1 MDTNHGLLKS
11 SDQLSHG
18 LQRPPDLTGL
28 GAYLERR
35 GNESG
40 ETLFVDLQM
49 ILADPFVRPLA
60 LADRNGGERARAVAR
75 EILPRGGLAADVRVR
90 ARVRARA
97 RKG

>member
-1 MDTNHGLLKS
+1 MDANHGLLKS

-28 GAYLERR
+28 GAYLESR
-35 GNESG
+35 GGESG

-60 LADRNGGERARAVAR
+60 LADGNSGEGERAVAR
-75 EILPRGGLAADVRVR
+75 EVLPRGGLAADVRVC
-90 ARVRARA
+90 VRA